1 MPCFRI
7 IFPKNGTQAKFPR
20 IPPITTFLKLVEE
33 IRLAC
38 IKPLCIFL
46 LMKTTTTTLPQLFL
60 RLALSVSYL
69 SAVADRFGLW
79 GAPGSPGVSWG
90 NWQNFL
96 AYSNSVNGFLP
107 PSLGNVLAAVAT
119 ALEVILPVL
128 LLIGYKTRLAS
139 VASGLLLLLFAVAM
153 TISFGIKAPLN
164 YSVWTAAAASFLLS
178 VWPTYPYSIDQ
189 AVTPNR

>member
-1 MPCFRI
+1 
-7 IFPKNGTQAKFPR
+7 
-20 IPPITTFLKLVEE
+20 
-33 IRLAC
+33 
-38 IKPLCIFL
+38 
-46 LMKTTTTTLPQLFL
+46 MKTTTTILPQLFL
-60 RLALSVSYL
+60 RLALSISYL

-107 PSLGNVLAAVAT
+107 PSLGNILAAVAT

-139 VASGLLLLLFAVAM
+139 VASGILLLLFAVAM

-178 VWPTYPYSIDQ
+178 VLPIYPYSIDQ
-189 AVTPNR
+189 AVTSNR